1 MAGEGYRYLELIDE
15 WAREFGIADP
25 AIVADAK
32 KLSMRQQDRLSY
44 SFVEGDAR
52 SSISFAAVILNR
64 KRHSEPEHYAA
75 LKFRDGRMALVT
87 AVRKEDLNWGSARS
101 PLDGELPQEAAER
114 LVGEIER
121 AYWQDDHSFR
131 FNVQYDNAHGMK
143 FPNKPGRGACGYNLP
158 NALGWMIYQSETV
171 PGGRAEC
178 IFDKNLHEQIEVDF
192 WSEQSDYPGL
202 MEIVYSYESQVLL
215 RRVLPNIERKR
226 FHDAQ
231 SRFMTHLDPE
241 ILRVCRKIGNFSPGF
256 YNWLA
261 GNGKPESAP
270 RRIQAAKAYPLF
282 FRYLCEDEL
291 SGVIDRGEQLKPAL
305 ARRLGVDTY
314 SGHKD
319 CTAPIREATVGR
331 LRDHFNPRTDLLPL
345 PRTPVLW
352 HYLDRLPVEHWPCTQ
367 DDMRKFSGV
376 LREAEYYARKFQVS
390 PFAALK
396 SWNGQW
402 SKACEELGL
411 KNYEL
416 NFSSWRNESSV
427 VKDAGDYATRIYQA
441 LYLPVLLQQA
451 CRENVEINP
460 SWLKDCPGK
469 DGNNVFAAVFGG
481 VSMRTVLELSR
492 RWHERIR
499 TFDIRMEGVNL
510 LQGGLSWPALTPPQ
524 TAPNG
529 VQLVPVQTQEG
540 LKREG
545 AAMGHCVGGY
555 TSQCHA
561 GRSFVISLRDEAGE
575 RLSTLELEGEA
586 FRLRIRQHS
595 AGRNGMSSRETDEAA
610 SWYVASL
617 NKGLIPAD
625 WVAINA
631 HREAV
636 RKSIDNGTV
645 MQTVG
650 FNPYDLAVCAQ
661 VYEIF
666 KPFLPAAFR
675 HISYEGWLARTG
687 AAEAMR
693 EVLAG
698 EKARKEARPG
708 PAP

>member
-1 MAGEGYRYLELIDE
+1 MAGGAYRYLDLIDE
-15 WAREFGIADP
+15 WARDFGITDP

-32 KLSMRQQDRLSY
+32 KLSMTQQDRLAY

-75 LKFRDGRMALVT
+75 LKFRDGRVALVT

-101 PLDGELPQEAAER
+101 PLDGEPPQEAAER
-114 LVGEIER
+114 LVGEIDR

-131 FNVQYDNAHGMK
+131 FNVQHDNTHGMK
-143 FPNKPGRGACGYNLP
+143 FPGKPRGDVFGYNLP
-158 NALGWMIYQSETV
+158 DALGWMIYQSETV

-178 IFDKNLHEQIEVDF
+178 IFDKNLHERIEVDF

-215 RRVLPNIERKR
+215 RRVLLNIERKR

-231 SRFMTHLDPE
+231 SCFMARLDPE

-261 GNGKPESAP
+261 GNGNPENAP

-291 SGVIDRGEQLKPAL
+291 SEVIDCGKQLKPAL

-345 PRTPVLW
+345 PKTPVLW
-352 HYLDRLPVEHWPCTQ
+352 HYLDRLPVEHWPCKR

-376 LREAEYYARKFQVS
+376 LREAEYFAREFQVS
-390 PFAALK
+390 PFDALK
-396 SWNGQW
+396 SWKGQW
-402 SKACEELGL
+402 SKACEDLGL
-411 KNYEL
+411 KNYVL
-416 NFSSWRNESSV
+416 NFSSWQSESSV
-427 VKDAGDYATRIYQA
+427 VKDAGDYATRVYQA

-451 CRENVEINP
+451 GREGMEINP
-460 SWLKDCPGK
+460 SWLKGCPGK
-469 DGNNVFAAVFGG
+469 GGNNVFAAMFGD
-481 VSMRTVLELSR
+481 VSMRTVLDLSR

-499 TFDIRMEGVNL
+499 TFDIRMKGINL

-529 VQLVPVQTQEG
+529 VQLVPVETQEG
-540 LKREG
+540 LKQEG

-561 GRSFVISLRDEAGE
+561 GSSFVISLRDAAGE
-575 RLSTLELEGEA
+575 RLSTLELEGEP

-595 AGRNGMSSRETDEAA
+595 AGRNWIVLREAAEAA
-610 SWYVASL
+610 SWYVDSI
-617 NKGLIPAD
+617 NKGRIPVD
-625 WVAINA
+625 WAAITA
-631 HREAV
+631 HREAAK
-636 RKSIDNGTV
+636 KSIDNGTIT
-645 MQTVG
+645 QTVG
-650 FNPYDLAVCAQ
+650 FDPYNLTACAQ
-661 VYEIF
+661 AYEIF
-666 KPFLPAAFR
+666 RPFLPGAFR
-675 HISYEGWLARTG
+675 HIDYEGWRARMNVV
-687 AAEAMR
+687 EAMR
-693 EVLAG
+693 SVLTEERARAAAG
-698 EKARKEARPG
+698 PG